1 MVGKT
6 ISPYRILDQI
16 GEGRMGAV
24 YRTSDTH
31 PDRCVSYSKPRQL
44 QEYFDLPQL
53 QSSIAG
59 DRETLW
65 VSSQT
70 STTGMPGD
78 RVGGQSQRR
87 SRTTFYGRRRERA
100 CESD

>member
-31 PDRCVSYSKPRQL
+31 PERCVSYSKPRQL

-70 STTGMPGD
+70 STTGLPGD
-78 RVGGQSQRR
+78 GSAARANRARARPSPGG
-87 SRTTFYGRRRERA
+87 GGNA
-100 CESD
+100 HAI